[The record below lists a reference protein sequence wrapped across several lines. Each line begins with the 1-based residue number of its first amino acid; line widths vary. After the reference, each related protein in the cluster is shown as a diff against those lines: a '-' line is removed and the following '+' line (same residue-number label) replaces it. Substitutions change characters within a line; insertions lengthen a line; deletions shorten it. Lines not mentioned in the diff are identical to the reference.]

1 MEFLVE
7 FELSIPDDVEESEVK
22 EREDAEAAA
31 ATTLGR
37 EGHLVRV
44 WRSRAAQGE
53 AKVLGLYRAD
63 NAQELHQLLVALPLY
78 QWMSVE
84 VTTLEQHPNDPAAS

>member
-7 FELSIPDDVEESEVK
+7 FELSIPDDIAESEVK

-31 ATTLGR
+31 AATLAR

-44 WRSRAAQGE
+44 WRARAARGD
-53 AKVLGLYRAD
+53 AKVLCLYRAD
-63 NAQELHQLLVALPLY
+63 NLQELHDLLAALPLY
-78 QWMSVE
+78 RWMSVE
-84 VTTLEQHPNDPAAS
+84 VTTLEQHPNDPLAN